1 MEAVDDVSKE
11 RDHDFICKLINEYFS
26 QKVLQTLTDIMDERK
41 KALQETA
48 ILESESEADDQ
59 DDEGTNQIEQH
70 DYRE

>member
-48 ILESESEADDQ
+48 ILESESEAEDQ

>member
-48 ILESESEADDQ
+48 VLESESEADDQ
-59 DDEGTNQIEQH
+59 DDEGTNQIE
-70 DYRE
+70 